1 MLSYAQGLIAAGFP
15 PGVLIIDDR
24 WSPDY
29 GTWTFDPVTF
39 PHPAAMIE
47 RLHALGFKVML
58 WLVPFISPD
67 SETFGLLA
75 AQGLLVRGP
84 DGSPAIRQWWNG
96 YSAILDATHPSAVG
110 WLHDVLDALVE
121 DYGVDGFKFDGG
133 DLYSY
138 TVADLTAG
146 QADPA
151 GQCEAWARVGL
162 KYPFNEYRACWK
174 MGGRPLAQRL
184 HDKPPTWGA
193 GGLASLI
200 PEAIAQGL
208 IGHAY
213 VCPDMI
219 GGGELGVFQ
228 RLGVD
233 PELFVR
239 YAQCAALFPMMQFS
253 ASPARVLDAAHLNAV
268 RAAVALHQ
276 QLAPEIVTLA
286 QHAASTGEPIL
297 RSLAYHHPGYEHI
310 TDQFLLGEN
319 ILAAPVLQQGTS
331 QRTVVLPPGRWIH
344 SDDAIHEG
352 PAAIELPVTLNSVP
366 WLRRAA
372 PRRQPGQTSAPTFLE
387 HQLLRGQLPPPI
399 GTTPDPGMPFT
410 ATNDSAGPAPGSRP
424 GTAGGPARRGSA
436 RRRSLSARSPR
447 AAEPSDPARLP
458 GRGSGAR
465 PISCRPAASPGGT
478 G

>member
-1 MLSYAQGLIAAGFP
+1 
-15 PGVLIIDDR
+15 
-24 WSPDY
+24 
-29 GTWTFDPVTF
+29 
-39 PHPAAMIE
+39 
-47 RLHALGFKVML
+47 
-58 WLVPFISPD
+58 
-67 SETFGLLA
+67 
-75 AQGLLVRGP
+75 
-84 DGSPAIRQWWNG
+84 
-96 YSAILDATHPSAVG
+96 
-110 WLHDVLDALVE
+110 
-121 DYGVDGFKFDGG
+121 
-133 DLYSY
+133 
-138 TVADLTAG
+138 
-146 QADPA
+146 
-151 GQCEAWARVGL
+151 
-162 KYPFNEYRACWK
+162 
-174 MGGRPLAQRL
+174 
-184 HDKPPTWGA
+184 
-193 GGLASLI
+193 LI

-372 PRRQPGQTSAPTFLE
+372 PAKTTRSNFRPHIPGRPNCCAASKRAFSRR
-387 HQLLRGQLPPPI
+387 
-399 GTTPDPGMPFT
+399 
-410 ATNDSAGPAPGSRP
+410 
-424 GTAGGPARRGSA
+424 
-436 RRRSLSARSPR
+436 LSAQVARVSYLRRADRDLVVVTQINPTARQRPRSP
-447 AAEPSDPARLP
+447 AVKTP
-458 GRGSGAR
+458 
-465 PISCRPAASPGGT
+465 CT
-478 G
+478 